1 MEIITNVCYNIMNI
15 YFFARAHVQKDIYVK
30 QLSPRKEFLNVQLY
44 CKNKKA
50 VSARYCS

>member
-15 YFFARAHVQKDIYVK
+15 YFLRV
-30 QLSPRKEFLNVQLY
+30 LTRKKTYMQNNYLRGRNFLNVQLY

>member
-15 YFFARAHVQKDIYVK
+15 YFLRVLTRKKNIYVK